1 MLPLDESTLG
11 KWFGVTITRGMLGPA
26 LKMHDLNETELD
38 FSFRVLSAKRLRK
51 AISSAGWLGMPDG
64 PPANSDGAR

>member
-1 MLPLDESTLG
+1 
-11 KWFGVTITRGMLGPA
+11 MLGPA